1 MSFSTMPR
9 ARGAIS
15 HHKSFTSI
23 ELNFILLSGINSF
36 ERSIRSVILKN
47 TNSIPQQWEVLFLGK
62 GFVSHSA
69 KSCARFTDLNPTK
82 GTLLRESYMALRKV
96 GDKTL
101 FRWQYLLLFMDRIGV
116 LENDISKIFP
126 VEFTNNIF
134 EMKSFL
140 VEIMMAMA
148 LEEQLVVSLE
158 EGGAE
163 NIVTVQDAT
172 GLIEKV
178 KVAAAWVTLKIQ
190 TPQK

>member
-1 MSFSTMPR
+1 MSFSTIPR

-23 ELNFILLSGINSF
+23 ELNFISLSGIDSF

-47 TNSIPQQWEVLFLGK
+47 ADSIPQQWEVLFLGK
-62 GFVSHSA
+62 GFVFHSA
-69 KSCARFTDLNPTK
+69 KSCVWFTDLNPTK
-82 GTLLRESYMALRKV
+82 VHDSSQSGRQNPLPGAIPSV
-96 GDKTL
+96 
-101 FRWQYLLLFMDRIGV
+101 
-116 LENDISKIFP
+116 
-126 VEFTNNIF
+126 FTNNIF

-140 VEIMMAMA
+140 VETMMA
-148 LEEQLVVSLE
+148 LEEQLGVSLE

-178 KVAAAWVTLKIQ
+178 KVAAA
-190 TPQK
+190 